1 MKNGSITTVLTPN
14 TETTYWKKTVST
26 SISLDID
33 DIGFGNGQI
42 TIYGCENVITVVDR
56 LDKLIEELQK
66 ARKELFFS
74 I

>member
-14 TETTYWKKTVST
+14 TETTHWMKTVSV
-26 SISLDID
+26 SVSLDTD

-42 TIYGCENVITVVDR
+42 TIYGCKDVIMVVDK
-56 LDKLIEELQK
+56 LDKLIEELQQ

>member
-14 TETTYWKKTVST
+14 TETTHWQKTVSV
-26 SISLDID
+26 SISLDTD
-33 DIGFGNGQI
+33 DIVLLSAVPFGNI
-42 TIYGCENVITVVDR
+42 SENVITVVDR